1 MENRRVGGREGWR
14 VGGRERW
21 RKGGWEIGID
31 CRRERWRVGEREA
44 EGVMERC
51 CIIPCFQLFNF

>member
-14 VGGRERW
+14 VGERERW

-51 CIIPCFQLFNF
+51 CITLFPAL